1 MLLLRIILCAIL
13 SIVVSSCGDDTK
25 TAASKDTI
33 VVATSADNPPY
44 EFIQDGKV
52 VGLDIDIMEAI
63 AKELGKK
70 LVVKNFDFPGLLPA
84 LTSKNVDAV
93 IAALTVTDE
102 RKTRVDFSEGYA
114 STSMAV
120 LFRKGDDLKST
131 NDLSSKV
138 VGVLMGTTWESY
150 AKGLAE
156 KIPNLRIRSLSN
168 NLVLVEELKSGTVD
182 ALIMEEMQ
190 VNQFMTNISGLSS
203 FTLDNTKGEFAIAL
217 PKDST
222 LTPLINQTIKTLF
235 LNGSLNEI
243 KTKWLV
249 K

>member
-1 MLLLRIILCAIL
+1 MLLLRIISCAIL
-13 SIVVSSCGDDTK
+13 SIMLCSCSDEAK
-25 TAASKDTI
+25 NAADKDTI

-52 VGLDIDIMEAI
+52 VGLDIDIMQAI
-63 AKELGKK
+63 SKEMGKK

-102 RKTRVDFSEGYA
+102 RKTRVDFSDGYA
-114 STSMAV
+114 STSMAL
-120 LFRKGDDLKST
+120 LFRKNENLKST

-150 AKGLAE
+150 AKELTA
-156 KIPNLRIRSLSN
+156 KINNMRVRSLSN

-190 VNQFMTNISGLSS
+190 VNKFMSNVAGLSN
-203 FTLDNTKGEFAIAL
+203 FTLHDTKGEFAIAL
-217 PKDST
+217 PKDSQ
-222 LTPLINQTIKTLF
+222 LTPLMNEAIKTLL
-235 LNGSLNEI
+235 LNGTLNEI